1 MENLKENKGSK
12 VSKRDVLKGLA
23 AIVGWAVLGSEKPK
37 ADENT
42 ELAKLHKEIEK
53 IKTDINELLQKKFDL
68 DRDTNDTMELIDKNP
83 DHNTQFPDYKVKKK
97 DYQDGSN
104 TLESMVYEEQE
115 KLDKALENLKL
126 TYLEISEYYDDE
138 TKLVDKLTELRKIST
153 QLREILDTQN
163 KGGSSL

>member
-1 MENLKENKGSK
+1 MHESILENLALYQS
-12 VSKRDVLKGLA
+12 
-23 AIVGWAVLGSEKPK
+23 
-37 ADENT
+37 
-42 ELAKLHKEIEK
+42 
-53 IKTDINELLQKKFDL
+53 QL
-68 DRDTNDTMELIDKNP
+68 D
-83 DHNTQFPDYKVKKK
+83 
-97 DYQDGSN
+97 
-104 TLESMVYEEQE
+104 E